1 MSARHPVRTSRRT
14 RLSGCMTD
22 TANPMTVL
30 FDIDGT
36 LVDSNYLHVDAWS
49 RAFAEAGRPV
59 DTWRI
64 HRDIGMDS
72 TKLLDDLLGD
82 EADTVGPVAK
92 KAHGRLYAAMSDRLR
107 PFEGARELLRELA
120 ARGHTVVLAT
130 SAPQEE
136 LDALLKVLDLGDTI
150 DVVTSAE
157 DADTAKPA
165 PDILQ
170 VALERAAAAR
180 ERAVMIGDAV
190 WDVEAAGRAGVRC
203 IGVLTG
209 GTARSELETAGT
221 VAVYQDVAEILAGLD
236 ESILIEKPPTSG

>member
-1 MSARHPVRTSRRT
+1 MCFFLLSPAHPRNSPLLTHSFPTRR
-14 RLSGCMTD
+14 
-22 TANPMTVL
+22 AP
-30 FDIDGT
+30 
-36 LVDSNYLHVDAWS
+36 
-49 RAFAEAGRPV
+49 
-59 DTWRI
+59 
-64 HRDIGMDS
+64 
-72 TKLLDDLLGD
+72 DL
-82 EADTVGPVAK
+82 
-92 KAHGRLYAAMSDRLR
+92 
-107 PFEGARELLRELA
+107 
-120 ARGHTVVLAT
+120 
-130 SAPQEE
+130 
-136 LDALLKVLDLGDTI
+136 DTI
-150 DVVTSAE
+150 DVCPSAE